1 MNIVDKITPEHIR
14 KLVPYSSAKRELF
27 GYQIANQS
35 LWLNAN
41 ESPYAGGLSEH
52 LDENIN
58 RYPNFQSD
66 SLIELYAE
74 YADVDLSSILV
85 TRGADE
91 GIELLIKT
99 FCLAGKDKIIINP
112 PTYGMY
118 KICADTSNIE
128 TIEVPLSDKYQIDT
142 EKLIA
147 AKDDNVKLVFICSPN
162 NPTGG
167 LTGRPKI
174 LEVLEAYK
182 DSALVVVDEAY
193 IEFCPVSAVEDLIH
207 SYPNLVVLRTLS
219 KAFGL
224 AGIRCGFTLASS
236 DVIDMMKKVIAPYP
250 IPAPIEQIALE
261 AISEAGVEQMRQHVS
276 LLNLEK
282 QQFISNLQRLNLVKN
297 ILHSDTN
304 FVLIEVDDKQQVL
317 DALTAQDIYIRDQSK
332 QPGLAN
338 HIRITVGNE
347 QQMQAVIAVLEGL
360 DSWHNKQYYLST
372 ETAP

>member
-1 MNIVDKITPEHIR
+1 
-14 KLVPYSSAKRELF
+14 
-27 GYQIANQS
+27 
-35 LWLNAN
+35 
-41 ESPYAGGLSEH
+41 
-52 LDENIN
+52 
-58 RYPNFQSD
+58 
-66 SLIELYAE
+66 
-74 YADVDLSSILV
+74 
-85 TRGADE
+85 
-91 GIELLIKT
+91 
-99 FCLAGKDKIIINP
+99 
-112 PTYGMY
+112 MY

>member
-360 DSWHNKQYYLST
+360 DS
-372 ETAP
+372 

>member
-1 MNIVDKITPEHIR
+1 MNLVDKITPEHIR

-41 ESPYAGGLSEH
+41 ENPWAGGLSEH
-52 LDENIN
+52 LQENIN
-58 RYPNFQSD
+58 RYPDFQSD
-66 SLIELYAE
+66 SLIDLYAE
-74 YADVDLSSILV
+74 YADVDLSSVLV

-91 GIELLIKT
+91 GIELLVRT
-99 FCLAGKDKIIINP
+99 FCQPGEDKIIVNT

-118 KICADTSNIE
+118 TICADTSNIE
-128 TIEVPLSDKYQIDT
+128 TIEVSLSDKYQIDV

-147 AKDDNVKLVFICSPN
+147 AKDDKVKLVFICSPN

-167 LTGRPKI
+167 LMSRPKI

-182 DSALVVVDEAY
+182 DSALVVLDEAY
-193 IEFCPVSAVEDLIH
+193 IEFCPASSVEDLIH

-224 AGIRCGFTLASS
+224 AGIRCGFTLASA
-236 DVIDMMKKVIAPYP
+236 DIIDMMKKVIAPYP
-250 IPAPIEQIALE
+250 IPAPVEQTALE
-261 AISEAGVEQMRQHVS
+261 ALSKNGLEQMRQHVS

-282 QQFISNLQRLNLVKN
+282 QQLISNLQRLNFVKN

-304 FVLIEVDDKQQVL
+304 FVLIEVTDKQQVL
-317 DALTAQDIYIRDQSK
+317 DALTAKDIYIRDQSK
-332 QPGLAN
+332 QPGLSN
-338 HIRITVGNE
+338 HIRITVGNDE
-347 QQMQAVIAVLEGL
+347 QMQAVLAVLEGL
-360 DSWHNKQYYLST
+360 DS
-372 ETAP
+372 